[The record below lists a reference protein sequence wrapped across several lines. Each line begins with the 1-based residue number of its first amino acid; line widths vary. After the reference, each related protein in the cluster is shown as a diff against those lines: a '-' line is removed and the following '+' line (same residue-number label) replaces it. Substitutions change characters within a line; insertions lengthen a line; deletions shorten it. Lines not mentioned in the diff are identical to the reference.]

1 MNDEEKLEK
10 MYKELFELRKEL
22 RKNQSIT
29 QSIKPS
35 GSTSLYSN
43 ISGVVENFDFASLY
57 PSTFTMNIASRKV
70 KRMNKINKIFGL

>member
-1 MNDEEKLEK
+1 MNDEEKLEE
-10 MYKELFELRKEL
+10 MYKDFLNQRREL
-22 RKNQSIT
+22 RKNQGIT

-43 ISGVVENFDFASLY
+43 ISGGVNFDFASLY
-57 PSTFTMNIASRKV
+57 PSKFTMNLSSRKV

>member
-1 MNDEEKLEK
+1 MNDEEKLEE
-10 MYKELFELRKEL
+10 MYKDFLNQRREL
-22 RKNQSIT
+22 RKNQGIT

-43 ISGVVENFDFASLY
+43 ISGGVNFDFASLY
-57 PSTFTMNIASRKV
+57 PSKFTMYLSSRKV

>member
-43 ISGVVENFDFASLY
+43 ISGGVNFDFASLY
-57 PSTFTMNIASRKV
+57 PSTFTMNLVSRKV
-70 KRMNKINKIFGL
+70 KRMNKIKNIFSL

>member
-1 MNDEEKLEK
+1 MNDEEKLEE
-10 MYKELFELRKEL
+10 MYKDFLNQRREL
-22 RKNQSIT
+22 RKNQGIT

-43 ISGVVENFDFASLY
+43 ISGGVNFDFASLY
-57 PSTFTMNIASRKV
+57 PSKLTMYLSSRKV

>member
-43 ISGVVENFDFASLY
+43 ISGGVNFDFASLY
-57 PSTFTMNIASRKV
+57 PSTFTMNLASRKV
-70 KRMNKINKIFGL
+70 KRMNKINKIFNL

>member
-10 MYKELFELRKEL
+10 MYKELFEQRKEL
-22 RKNQSIT
+22 RKNQDIT

-43 ISGVVENFDFASLY
+43 ISGGVVNLDFAPLY
-57 PSTFTMNIASRKV
+57 SSTFTMKLSSRKV
-70 KRMNKINKIFGL
+70 KRMNKINKIFNL

>member
-43 ISGVVENFDFASLY
+43 ISGGVINLDFASLY
-57 PSTFTMNIASRKV
+57 PSTFTMNLSSRKV
-70 KRMNKINKIFGL
+70 KRMNKIKKIFSI